1 MLDEMAVCV
10 SALVSSFP
18 FRNPSFPVSTQS
30 ACQAGALHD
39 LYGEAL
45 RILWRQYAVTTYG
58 ASCRF
63 TMHGYSSMG
72 ILAALVRC
80 ACYARCVDG
89 GLRISFTLKRGL
101 LRDAGSSYSISTN
114 EPQKNL
120 LTFCTR
126 LKTLLEHRT
135 VCCEWPKG
143 AVSGL
148 QHFVTG

>member
-1 MLDEMAVCV
+1 MCERTCEQLSV
-10 SALVSSFP
+10 SQSCFP
-18 FRNPSFPVSTQS
+18 SQHPVSMPSWRS
-30 ACQAGALHD
+30 A
-39 LYGEAL
+39 
-45 RILWRQYAVTTYG
+45 RFVWRSTSDSLAAVAVTTYG
-58 ASCRF
+58 ASCRL

-89 GLRISFTLKRGL
+89 GLRISFTLKRRL
-101 LRDAGSSYSISTN
+101 LRDAGSYSISTN

-126 LKTLLEHRT
+126 LKTLLEYRT